1 VVFLVCVGN
10 VWYIFYV
17 ELRKIVIIFVGGI
30 CVKKKLKTCINKNP
44 QIKSE
49 IELLR
54 NLAEAEEDV
63 HAGRTASMKD
73 TFADIRN
80 TLKTRT

>member
-1 VVFLVCVGN
+1 M
-10 VWYIFYV
+10 
-17 ELRKIVIIFVGGI
+17 E
-30 CVKKKLKTCINKNP
+30 KKLKTCINENQ

-63 HAGRTASMKD
+63 CAGRTSSMKD

-80 TLKTRT
+80 TLKTRV

>member
-1 VVFLVCVGN
+1 MEEN
-10 VWYIFYV
+10 
-17 ELRKIVIIFVGGI
+17 
-30 CVKKKLKTCINKNP
+30 LKTCINENY
-44 QIKSE
+44 QIKLELE
-49 IELLR
+49 ILR